1 MNFLTN
7 LSTRKNPTVL
17 VKNPT
22 RENRRRRMVMS
33 TISSSTTPAAVS
45 ASILPWE
52 AYAAIST
59 KPASTAHSCCMNTA
73 RTLWEVSLWL
83 LSERYIS
90 SANTH
95 GRMQHSVSFHV
106 YLVSSI

>member
-52 AYAAIST
+52 A
-59 KPASTAHSCCMNTA
+59 
-73 RTLWEVSLWL
+73 
-83 LSERYIS
+83 
-90 SANTH
+90 
-95 GRMQHSVSFHV
+95 
-106 YLVSSI
+106 